1 MKSYTG
7 GHPLESV
14 VGDIAKE
21 RDAALSRAEAAETT
35 LRTIRWHM
43 EPHDPRMATEEDI
56 VNLLREFAQVTE
68 AMYEAQEKAEAAE
81 SALAVSQAEA
91 RGMNALYDASVKV
104 NETLSKRVAEL
115 EARLADEWRPVTG
128 DDLPD
133 DHDEALVTVENE
145 DGYRFVDMAEFT
157 VGGTWW
163 QRVDTGWRELKRV
176 THWRQ
181 LPPPPAATE

>member
-1 MKSYTG
+1 M
-7 GHPLESV
+7 
-14 VGDIAKE
+14 DINWRQEYEAAVIE
-21 RDAALSRAEAAETT
+21 RDGLIMALTAAEERESAVVARAEAAE
-35 LRTIRWHM
+35 R
-43 EPHDPRMATEEDI
+43 
-56 VNLLREFAQVTE
+56 
-68 AMYEAQEKAEAAE
+68 
-81 SALAVSQAEA
+81 
-91 RGMNALYDASVKV
+91 
-104 NETLSKRVAEL
+104 RVAEL
-115 EARLADEWRPVTG
+115 EARLVDEWRPVTG